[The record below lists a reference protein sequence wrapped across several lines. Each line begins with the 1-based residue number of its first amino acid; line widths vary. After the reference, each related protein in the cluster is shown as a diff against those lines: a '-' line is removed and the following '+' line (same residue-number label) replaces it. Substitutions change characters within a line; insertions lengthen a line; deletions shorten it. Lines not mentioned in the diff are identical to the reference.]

1 MLISLKCVKVTFP
14 RRGDDEHGLLRDAL
28 VRADKQ
34 AVDVSQL
41 MDDSYSPAPAGE
53 EVIKFVQ
60 CLNCTTQPSAY
71 YVKV

>member
-1 MLISLKCVKVTFP
+1 MLISLKCIKATFP

-28 VRADKQ
+28 VRADEQ

-53 EVIKFVQ
+53 EVIKCVQ
-60 CLNCTTQPSAY
+60 CLNCTKQPSAY
-71 YVKV
+71 YE